1 MCQLYPSNLPPTASI
16 VLEATVRRSH
26 VSAPAA
32 HDAAGLI
39 WTVFVSVKNS
49 IAAVPC
55 SRE

>member
-1 MCQLYPSNLPPTASI
+1 MHQWYPSCLPPTDSI
-16 VLEATVRRSH
+16 VLKAIVKRYH